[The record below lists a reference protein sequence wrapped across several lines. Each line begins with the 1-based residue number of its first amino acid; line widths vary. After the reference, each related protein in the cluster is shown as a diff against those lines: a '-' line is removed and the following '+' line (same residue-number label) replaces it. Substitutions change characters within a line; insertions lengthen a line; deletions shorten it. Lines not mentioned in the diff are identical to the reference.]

1 VVMLRPAMLLTAI
14 VCVGFVAG
22 MAIHV
27 ALR

>member
-22 MAIHV
+22 MAIHEMMQ
-27 ALR
+27 